1 MVQKYYDEIIRDLVE
16 VEVKKRFMRI
26 SQYIFV
32 VELFFFLNFEILE
45 IDNDLDGS
53 LDGRIDQ
60 GIFILIEVVGI

>member
-32 VELFFFLNFEILE
+32 VELFFFLNFEIIE
-45 IDNDLDGS
+45 IDDEFMVFDDGS
-53 LDGRIDQ
+53 Y
-60 GIFILIEVVGI
+60 